1 MKSINPLSEIN
12 TSRILRLV
20 WQKKGIS
27 RVEIANTLNLDKSTV
42 TKIVSSLNDI
52 GIINEI
58 AQGETGPQGGR
69 KPIYLVF
76 RKKRT

>member
-58 AQGETGPQGGR
+58 AQGETGPQGG
-69 KPIYLVF
+69 
-76 RKKRT
+76 